1 MASQAPHR
9 ASSHWPAPGL
19 PAPGATTFA
28 PMPLIVFVHAPGFS
42 ACCFKGCQDGA
53 LRPTSTK
60 HFLKPSLHSPL
71 SGSLTS
77 TGRGGLRRFRAAW
90 PLCRSPGL
98 GRGGVARPRLR
109 PRHRHRCRSMR
120 LPVLPT
126 CAHFL

>member
-77 TGRGGLRRFRAAW
+77 TGRGGLRRFRAEIQSCLAFV
-90 PLCRSPGL
+90 PL
-98 GRGGVARPRLR
+98 PRAGAGWG
-109 PRHRHRCRSMR
+109 SQ
-120 LPVLPT
+120 
-126 CAHFL
+126 A